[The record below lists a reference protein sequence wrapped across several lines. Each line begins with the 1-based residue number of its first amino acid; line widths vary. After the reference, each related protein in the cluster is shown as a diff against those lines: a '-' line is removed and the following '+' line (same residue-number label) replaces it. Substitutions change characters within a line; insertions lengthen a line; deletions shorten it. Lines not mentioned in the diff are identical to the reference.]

1 MTLVKYTPRRCL
13 APWSEFE
20 TFSNRISQLLGESWI
35 APEPSGTWFPAV
47 DVEETADEV
56 ILVAELPGMLEEDV
70 HVEVENNILTVRG
83 EKREEREECER
94 KSSYHVW
101 ERRYGIFKRTFTVP
115 QSVQVDS
122 IQAEFDNGI
131 LTVHMPKAPN
141 AKSRRIEIGSME
153 GEG

>member
-1 MTLVKYTPRRCL
+1 MTLVKYTPRRRL

-47 DVEETADEV
+47 DVEETSDEV

-70 HVEVENNILTVRG
+70 HVEIENNILTVRG
-83 EKREEREECER
+83 EKREERKEKC
-94 KSSYHVW
+94 SYHVW
-101 ERRYGIFKRTFTVP
+101 ERSYGSFERRLTVP

-131 LTVHMPKAPN
+131 LTVRMPKAPN
-141 AKSRRIEIGSME
+141 AKSRRIEIGNIKRKE
-153 GEG
+153 